1 MKQSK
6 IQIWPQ
12 YDEQAEQKRKRNRSD
27 YLARKS
33 STTDILLRLD
43 KTDAAALDVACQA
56 LGLSRSAFIAQVL
69 LPMHG
74 TQSNASAAEAA
85 STPADEFDALFIQK

>member
-33 STTDILLRLD
+33 SKTDILLRLN
-43 KTDAAALDVACQA
+43 KTDAAALDLACQA
-56 LGLSRSAFIAQVL
+56 LGMSRSSFVAQVL
-69 LPMHG
+69 LPTLGPQHNESHSQ
-74 TQSNASAAEAA
+74 TA
-85 STPADEFDALFIQK
+85 STAADEFDALFIPK